1 VFINNQRRVNALKE
15 NIEIA
20 NQGYFIYND
29 RRIDLNVPSTKL
41 ISVKEILDYK
51 LHNETKF
58 KFVHN
63 TTIGAVF
70 NNPSK
75 CCVLNFASY
84 KTPGGGV
91 LKGYNSQEESLCYP
105 SNLYTELLKFKSTF
119 YDKHINEGLNYG
131 LYTSEAL
138 YSENISV
145 FRTEGLEVM
154 SSVRE
159 MNVITMAAPYAE
171 VVKRYRPNLVSSI
184 YKSLEERCKRV
195 LEIASANNQEYL
207 ILGAF
212 GCGVFGNDIN
222 DLIGIWYKLFNN
234 EFRDVFKEVVFAIPE
249 ENNLDK
255 FKIKFIK

>member
-1 VFINNQRRVNALKE
+1 MFINNQRRVNTLKE
-15 NIEIA
+15 NIEITK
-20 NQGYFIYND
+20 QGYFIYNG
-29 RRIDLNVPSTKL
+29 RRIDLNAPSTKL
-41 ISVKEILDYK
+41 ISIKEILDYK

-70 NNPSK
+70 NNPNK

-84 KTPGGGV
+84 KIPGGEV

-105 SNLYTELLKFKSTF
+105 SNLYTELLKFKSNF

-138 YSENISV
+138 YSENISI
-145 FRTEGLEVM
+145 FRTEGLEVIG
-154 SSVRE
+154 SVKE
-159 MNVITMAAPYAE
+159 MNVITMAAPYAK

-184 YKSLEERCKRV
+184 YKNLEERCRRV
-195 LEIASANNQEYL
+195 LEIASSNNQEYL

-222 DLIGIWYKLFNN
+222 DLIDIWYKLFNN
-234 EFRDVFKEVVFAIPE
+234 EFKDVFKEVVFAIPE
-249 ENNLDK
+249 ENNLNK